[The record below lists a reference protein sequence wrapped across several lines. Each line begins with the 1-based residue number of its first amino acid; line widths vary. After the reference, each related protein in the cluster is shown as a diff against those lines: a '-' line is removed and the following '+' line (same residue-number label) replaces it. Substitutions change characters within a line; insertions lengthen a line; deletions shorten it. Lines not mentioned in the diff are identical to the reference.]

1 VLLFIDRSSSRG
13 GREASVNGSHGEGGG
28 PWRIIGQGGGEEL
41 RLAGGKDKRRE
52 GIMPAGA
59 HTAVEAREEQAKES
73 QQQLGRE
80 QRFLSPGSG
89 GSHLLRTFLSHPLS
103 GHVAIRLLAL
113 RYRHLFYFFCRLLL
127 LRYGPDQTYIQSLRA
142 SSIASPA

>member
-1 VLLFIDRSSSRG
+1 MAHHRSG
-13 GREASVNGSHGEGGG
+13 WW
-28 PWRIIGQGGGEEL
+28 PGGEEL
-41 RLAGGKDKRRE
+41 GRLGGKDKRRK

-73 QQQLGRE
+73 QQQQQLGRE